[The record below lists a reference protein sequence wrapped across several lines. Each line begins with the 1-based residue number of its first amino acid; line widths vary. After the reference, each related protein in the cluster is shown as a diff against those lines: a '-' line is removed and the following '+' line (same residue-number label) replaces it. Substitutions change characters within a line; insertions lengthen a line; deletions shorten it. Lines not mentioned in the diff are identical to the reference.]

1 MFRNLKVLGLA
12 LIAVLAMSVVA
23 ASAAQAEP
31 TIELGAATADIE
43 GEQTA
48 THTFTVDGSSIECT
62 TAKFTSTSVANGS
75 TWVTAHPEYSGCT
88 AFGFLN
94 SSVTTTGCNY
104 EAMANGAEG
113 AEMNFAGEL
122 KVVCSGTSKIVIK
135 APASVPVCEAEV
147 GSQTIAAT
155 GGGMTWT
162 NNTVSPMDVILKNN
176 KTPVAVTKTKDGFA
190 CPFSGTGATTGT
202 YSGTTTFRAY
212 KAGSSHTAANQLN
225 LTIKP

>member
-31 TIELGAATADIE
+31 TMELGAATAEIE
-43 GEQTA
+43 GEQT
-48 THTFTVDGSSIECT
+48 TGHTFTVDGTSIECT
-62 TAKFTSTSVANGS
+62 TAKFTSGSVANGS
-75 TWVTAHPEYSGCT
+75 TWVTAHPEYTGCT

-94 SSVTTTGCNY
+94 SSVNTTGCNY

-113 AEMNFAGEL
+113 TEMNFAGEL
-122 KVVCSGTSKIVIK
+122 KVVCSGTNKIIIK
-135 APASVPVCEAEV
+135 APASLPVCEATV
-147 GSQTIAAT
+147 GNQTIPAAT
-155 GGGMTWT
+155 SGMKWT
-162 NNTVSPMDVILKNN
+162 NNTVSPMDVILHNTN
-176 KTPVAVTKTKDGFA
+176 TPVEVTKTKDGFG

-202 YSGTTTFRAY
+202 YNGTTTFRAY
-212 KAGSSHTAANQLN
+212 KVGEPHTPANQLS